1 MNKKKTKIAYKGFDK
16 DLKCRGF
23 QYEVG
28 KDYDLPEDPVLC
40 ESGFHA
46 CENPLD
52 VLRYYPPC
60 GVDGTHNRYCIV
72 EQSGKMGVGDDKT
85 ASSHIH
91 ISAEIGLDGLIDA
104 GVKSILDVAR
114 KSDRIA
120 TSAVDHS
127 VATNTGDY
135 SAATSAVDHSAA
147 TNTGDHSAATNT
159 GNHSASTNTGDCSA
173 ATNTGYCSAATN
185 TGYHSAATNTGDYSA
200 ATNTGDFSAS
210 TNTGDCSASTNT
222 GNHSASTNTGNCS
235 VATNTGDY
243 SAAIVTGKES
253 VAIVTGV
260 NGRAKGTLGCWLV
273 LTERDEWNGTSR
285 PILGMKAVKVDGK
298 KILPDTFYAL
308 ENGKIVKQ

>member
-1 MNKKKTKIAYKGFDK
+1 MKNEKKIAYKGFNK

-40 ESGFHA
+40 KSGFHA
-46 CENPLD
+46 CDNPLD

-104 GVKSILDVAR
+104 GVKSILDAAR
-114 KSDRIA
+114 KSDRTDSNA
-120 TSAVDHS
+120 
-127 VATNTGDY
+127 GDY
-135 SAATSAVDHSAA
+135 SAATNTGDRSVA

-159 GNHSASTNTGDCSA
+159 GYCSV
-173 ATNTGYCSAATN
+173 ATNTGYRSVATN
-185 TGYHSAATNTGDYSA
+185 TGHYSAATNTGDYSV
-200 ATNTGDFSAS
+200 ATSA
-210 TNTGDCSASTNT
+210 GDCS
-222 GNHSASTNTGNCS
+222 
-235 VATNTGDY
+235 V
-243 SAAIVTGKES
+243 AIVTGKES

-260 NGRAKGTLGCWLV
+260 NGRAKCALGCWLV
-273 LTERDEWNGTSR
+273 LTERGEWDGTAC
-285 PILGMKAVKVDGK
+285 PIIGMKAVKVDGK

-308 ENGKIVKQ
+308 KNGKIVKQ

>member
-1 MNKKKTKIAYKGFDK
+1 MKNEKKIAYKGFNK

-40 ESGFHA
+40 KSGFHA
-46 CENPLD
+46 CDNPLD

-104 GVKSILDVAR
+104 GVKSILDAAR
-114 KSDRIA
+114 KSDRTDSNA
-120 TSAVDHS
+120 
-127 VATNTGDY
+127 GDY
-135 SAATSAVDHSAA
+135 SAATNTGDRSVA

-159 GNHSASTNTGDCSA
+159 GYCSV
-173 ATNTGYCSAATN
+173 ATNTGYRSV
-185 TGYHSAATNTGDYSA
+185 ATNTGDYSA
-200 ATNTGDFSAS
+200 ATNTGY
-210 TNTGDCSASTNT
+210 
-222 GNHSASTNTGNCS
+222 CS

-243 SAAIVTGKES
+243 SAATNTGYRSVATNTGYRSVATNTGHYSAATNTGDYSVATSAGDCSVAIVTGKES

-260 NGRAKGTLGCWLV
+260 NGRAKCALGCWLV
-273 LTERDEWNGTSR
+273 LTERGEWDGTAC
-285 PILGMKAVKVDGK
+285 PIIGMKAVKVDGK

-308 ENGKIVKQ
+308 KNGKIVKQ

>member
-1 MNKKKTKIAYKGFDK
+1 MKNEKKIAYKGFNK

-40 ESGFHA
+40 KSGFHA
-46 CENPLD
+46 CDNPLD

-104 GVKSILDVAR
+104 GVKSILDAAR
-114 KSDRIA
+114 KSDRTDSNA
-120 TSAVDHS
+120 
-127 VATNTGDY
+127 GDY
-135 SAATSAVDHSAA
+135 SAATNTGDRSVA

-159 GNHSASTNTGDCSA
+159 G
-173 ATNTGYCSAATN
+173 YCSV
-185 TGYHSAATNTGDYSA
+185 ATNTGDYSA
-200 ATNTGDFSAS
+200 ATNTGYRSVA
-210 TNTGDCSASTNT
+210 TNTGYRSVATNT
-222 GNHSASTNTGNCS
+222 GHYSA
-235 VATNTGDY
+235 ATNTGDY
-243 SAAIVTGKES
+243 SVATSAGDCSVAIVTGKES

-260 NGRAKGTLGCWLV
+260 NGRAKCALGCWLV
-273 LTERDEWNGTSR
+273 LTERGEWDGTAC
-285 PILGMKAVKVDGK
+285 PIIGMKAVKVDGK

-308 ENGKIVKQ
+308 KNGKIVKQ

>member
-1 MNKKKTKIAYKGFDK
+1 MKNEKKIAYKGFNK

-40 ESGFHA
+40 KSGFHA
-46 CENPLD
+46 CDNPLD

-104 GVKSILDVAR
+104 GVKSILDAAR
-114 KSDRIA
+114 KSDRTDSNA
-120 TSAVDHS
+120 
-127 VATNTGDY
+127 GDY
-135 SAATSAVDHSAA
+135 SAATNTGDRSVA

-159 GNHSASTNTGDCSA
+159 GYYSVATNTGDCSV
-173 ATNTGYCSAATN
+173 ATSA
-185 TGYHSAATNTGDYSA
+185 GDYSA
-200 ATNTGDFSAS
+200 ATNTGYR
-210 TNTGDCSASTNT
+210 
-222 GNHSASTNTGNCS
+222 S
-235 VATNTGDY
+235 VATNTGYLSVATNTGHY
-243 SAAIVTGKES
+243 SAATNTGNYSVATNTGYCSVAIVTGKES

-260 NGRAKGTLGCWLV
+260 NGRAKCALGCWLV
-273 LTERDEWNGTSR
+273 LTERGEWDGTAC
-285 PILGMKAVKVDGK
+285 PIIGMKAVKVDGK

-308 ENGKIVKQ
+308 KNGKIVKQ

>member
-1 MNKKKTKIAYKGFDK
+1 MKNEKKIAYKGFNK

-40 ESGFHA
+40 KSGFHA
-46 CENPLD
+46 CDNPLD

-104 GVKSILDVAR
+104 GVKSILDAAR
-114 KSDRIA
+114 KSDRTDSNA
-120 TSAVDHS
+120 
-127 VATNTGDY
+127 GDY
-135 SAATSAVDHSAA
+135 SAATNTGDRSVA

-159 GNHSASTNTGDCSA
+159 GYYSVATNTGDCSV
-173 ATNTGYCSAATN
+173 ATSA
-185 TGYHSAATNTGDYSA
+185 GDYSA
-200 ATNTGDFSAS
+200 ATNTGYR
-210 TNTGDCSASTNT
+210 
-222 GNHSASTNTGNCS
+222 S
-235 VATNTGDY
+235 VATNTGYLSVATNTGHY
-243 SAAIVTGKES
+243 SAATNTGNYSVATNTGYCSVAIVTGKES

-260 NGRAKGTLGCWLV
+260 NGRAKCALGCWLV
-273 LTERDEWNGTSR
+273 LTERGEWDGTAC
-285 PILGMKAVKVDGK
+285 PIIGMKAVKVDGK
-298 KILPDTFYAL
+298 KILPDTFYTL
-308 ENGKIVKQ
+308 KNGKIVKQ

>member
-1 MNKKKTKIAYKGFDK
+1 MKNEKKIAYKGFNK

-40 ESGFHA
+40 KSGFHA
-46 CENPLD
+46 CDNPLD

-104 GVKSILDVAR
+104 GVKSILDAAR
-114 KSDRIA
+114 KSDRTDSNA
-120 TSAVDHS
+120 
-127 VATNTGDY
+127 GDY
-135 SAATSAVDHSAA
+135 SAATNTGDRSVA

-159 GNHSASTNTGDCSA
+159 GH
-173 ATNTGYCSAATN
+173 Y
-185 TGYHSAATNTGDYSA
+185 SAATNTGDYSA
-200 ATNTGDFSAS
+200 ATNTGY
-210 TNTGDCSASTNT
+210 
-222 GNHSASTNTGNCS
+222 CS

-243 SAAIVTGKES
+243 SAATNTGYRSVATNTGYRSVATNTGHYSAATNTGDYSVATSAGDCSVAIVTGKES

-260 NGRAKGTLGCWLV
+260 NGRAKCALGCWLV
-273 LTERDEWNGTSR
+273 LTERGEWDGTAC
-285 PILGMKAVKVDGK
+285 PIIGMKAVKVDGK

-308 ENGKIVKQ
+308 KNGKIVKQ

>member
-1 MNKKKTKIAYKGFDK
+1 MKNEKKIAYKGFNK

-40 ESGFHA
+40 KSGFHA
-46 CENPLD
+46 CDNPLD

-104 GVKSILDVAR
+104 GVKSILDAAR
-114 KSDRIA
+114 KSDRTDSNA
-120 TSAVDHS
+120 
-127 VATNTGDY
+127 GDY
-135 SAATSAVDHSAA
+135 SAATNTGDRSVA

-159 GNHSASTNTGDCSA
+159 GYYSVATNTGDYSV
-173 ATNTGYCSAATN
+173 ATNTGYRSVATN
-185 TGYHSAATNTGDYSA
+185 TGHYSAATNTGDYSV
-200 ATNTGDFSAS
+200 ATSA
-210 TNTGDCSASTNT
+210 GDCS
-222 GNHSASTNTGNCS
+222 
-235 VATNTGDY
+235 V
-243 SAAIVTGKES
+243 AIVTGKES

-260 NGRAKGTLGCWLV
+260 NGRAKCALGCWLV
-273 LTERDEWNGTSR
+273 LTERGEWDGTAC
-285 PILGMKAVKVDGK
+285 PIIGMKAVKVDGK

-308 ENGKIVKQ
+308 KNGKIVKQ